1 MMQKCK
7 IFEAKSELELEQK
20 YNDWTKD
27 AIGSE
32 VTHMNCFMKGD
43 WYKMVVL
50 YK

>member
-7 IFEAKSELELEQK
+7 IFEAINEVDLERK
-20 YNDWTKD
+20 YNDWAKD
-27 AIGSE
+27 AIDNE

-43 WYKMVVL
+43 WYKMVIL

>member
-1 MMQKCK
+1 MQKCK

-20 YNDWTKD
+20 YNDWTKEL
-27 AIGSE
+27 AGPTE

-43 WYKMVVL
+43 WYKMVIL